1 MVECE
6 DKIVGR
12 MYAKVTYH
20 YFTAILE
27 ASPNVEWRRASS
39 NIMIQVPYGHN
50 RRDTLRQQGE
60 LIQTLSKLSQQ
71 IRAMKE
77 PRAKKVK
84 GEKSS
89 RE

>member
-1 MVECE
+1 MTIAYS
-6 DKIVGR
+6 DI
-12 MYAKVTYH
+12 
-20 YFTAILE
+20 
-27 ASPNVEWRRASS
+27 S
-39 NIMIQVPYGHN
+39 IQVPYGHN

-84 GEKSS
+84 EREKLICMIIC
-89 RE
+89 